1 MKVSESLK
9 LPVALFCVSFFWGTT
24 YLAVRIAVQ
33 TIPVL
38 YIVGLRHF
46 MAGMILFGY
55 LLMSK
60 KLEIP
65 SKKRMM
71 HNILTASLMLVLGN
85 GLTAYGELT
94 VSSGL
99 TALLTT
105 LSPLLVMFI
114 NLLSGKEKMSLKIIS
129 GVILGLLGMVL
140 IFFNSLSQL
149 IDPQYRTGIISIL
162 LAISCWSLGT
172 VYAKSSKKENGNI
185 LLDLCIQMLFAGIGL
200 LIAGLLFHIPFDI
213 SSWKTSNILAIFY
226 LTFFGSIA
234 GYISYLYALSKLPST
249 SVSVFTYFNVVVALF
264 LGWLILDEKITSRLI
279 FATILILAGVLLA
292 NYRKKTAAPA
302 VQGMIIEK

>member
-1 MKVSESLK
+1 MKSADSFK
-9 LPVALFCVSFFWGTT
+9 LTISLFCVSFFWGTT

-33 TIPVL
+33 TIPVF

-46 MAGMILFGY
+46 MAGMILLSY
-55 LLMSK
+55 LIINK
-60 KLEIP
+60 KLEMP
-65 SKKRMM
+65 NKGRFF
-71 HNILTASLMLVLGN
+71 HNLLSAFLMLVLGN

-105 LSPLLVMFI
+105 LSPLIVMFI
-114 NLLSGKEKMSLKIIS
+114 NLLSGREKMSLKIIL
-129 GVILGLLGMVL
+129 GVVLGLLGMVL

-162 LAISCWSLGT
+162 LAISCWSIGT
-172 VYAKSSKKENGNI
+172 VYAKSGKHEKNNI
-185 LLDLCIQMLFAGIGL
+185 ILDLCIQMLFAGTGLLLIGL
-200 LIAGLLFHIPFDI
+200 ISGIPFNI
-213 SSWKTSNILAIFY
+213 SMWKTSNILAVFY

-264 LGWLILDEKITSRLI
+264 LGWLILDERITSRLI

-292 NYRKKTAAPA
+292 NYRKKSAAPA
-302 VQGMIIEK
+302 VQGMIIEE

>member
-1 MKVSESLK
+1 MKVADSLK
-9 LPVALFCVSFFWGTT
+9 LTISLFCVSFFWGTT

-33 TIPVL
+33 TIPVF

-46 MAGMILFGY
+46 MAGLILLSY
-55 LLMSK
+55 LIISK
-60 KLEIP
+60 KLEMPNKGRIL
-65 SKKRMM
+65 
-71 HNILTASLMLVLGN
+71 HNIITATLMLVLGN

-105 LSPLLVMFI
+105 LSPLIVMFI
-114 NLLSGKEKMSLKIIS
+114 NLLSGKEKMSLKIIL
-129 GVILGLLGMVL
+129 GVFLGLLGMIL

-162 LAISCWSLGT
+162 LAISCWSIGT
-172 VYAKSSKKENGNI
+172 VYAKSGKHEKNNI
-185 LLDLCIQMLFAGIGL
+185 ILDLCIQMLFAGTGL
-200 LIAGLLFHIPFDI
+200 LLIGFITGIPFDV
-213 SSWKTSNILAIFY
+213 SLWKTSNILSIFY

-264 LGWLILDEKITSRLI
+264 LGWLILDESITSRLI
-279 FATILILAGVLLA
+279 YATILILAGVLLA
-292 NYRKKTAAPA
+292 NYKKKTAAPA
-302 VQGMIIEK
+302 VQGMIIEE

>member
-1 MKVSESLK
+1 MKVADSLK
-9 LPVALFCVSFFWGTT
+9 LTISLFCVSFFWGTT

-33 TIPVL
+33 TIPVF

-46 MAGMILFGY
+46 MAGMILLSY
-55 LLMSK
+55 LIISK

-65 SKKRMM
+65 NKGRLF
-71 HNILTASLMLVLGN
+71 HNLLSAFLMLVLGN

-105 LSPLLVMFI
+105 LSPLIVMFI
-114 NLLSGKEKMSLKIIS
+114 NLLSGKEKMSLKIIL
-129 GVILGLLGMVL
+129 GVVLGLLGMVL
-140 IFFNSLSQL
+140 IFFNNLSQL

-162 LAISCWSLGT
+162 LAISCWSIGT
-172 VYAKSSKKENGNI
+172 VYAKSGKHEKNNI
-185 LLDLCIQMLFAGIGL
+185 ILDLCIQMLFAGTGLLLIGL
-200 LIAGLLFHIPFDI
+200 ISGIPFNI
-213 SSWKTSNILAIFY
+213 SVWKTSNILAVFY

-264 LGWLILDEKITSRLI
+264 LGWLILDERITSRLI

-292 NYRKKTAAPA
+292 NYKKKTAQPA